1 MLMLTLERIGVR
13 RPELYAALTR
23 LAEQISDLETTRA
36 RAALANFQG
45 AIALVERLVRVRSID
60 SGTAERLLEA
70 LALVPFKEERG
81 FLGGLAPWLRFE
93 LRPALGRDGPFEE
106 ILVEAL
112 AGSADEASIARVSW
126 EGQLYRLDIVETER
140 RRLRWAG
147 AREAGH
153 SITSPRS

>member
-1 MLMLTLERIGVR
+1 M
-13 RPELYAALTR
+13 
-23 LAEQISDLETTRA
+23 
-36 RAALANFQG
+36 
-45 AIALVERLVRVRSID
+45 RVRSID
-60 SGTAERLLEA
+60 ASTAERLLEA
-70 LALVPFKEERG
+70 LALVPFKEKRG